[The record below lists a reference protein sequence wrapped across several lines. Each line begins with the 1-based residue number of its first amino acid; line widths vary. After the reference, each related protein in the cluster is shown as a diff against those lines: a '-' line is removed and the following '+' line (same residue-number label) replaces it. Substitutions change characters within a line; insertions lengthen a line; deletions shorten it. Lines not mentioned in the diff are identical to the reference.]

1 MPRHERERRGGQ
13 LKRAGARRPPYDRVL
28 IVCEGSKTE
37 PLYFDAIR
45 QANRI
50 PAAHIAIMPSEL
62 GTEPRQVVDFAV
74 AHFNRTKQ
82 FEHVYAVFDRD
93 EHNTYSDALQR
104 AQALHKSL
112 KNDERKV
119 VEFLAVPSVPCFEL
133 WLLLHFEDVFAFGH
147 RSEMTDKLKV
157 HIPHYAKGVGGI
169 YKLTEP
175 KLAEATAR
183 AISLK
188 GRFNAENGVDPVT
201 HIHELVQQLQNTRL

>member
-1 MPRHERERRGGQ
+1 MPRHERERRSGQ
-13 LKRAGARRPPYDRVL
+13 LKRAPARRPPYDRIL

-37 PLYFDAIR
+37 PLYVDAIR

-50 PAAHIAIMPSEL
+50 PAAHIAIIPSEL

-74 AHFNRTKQ
+74 EQFNKTKQ
-82 FEHVYAVFDRD
+82 FERVYAVFDRD
-93 EHNTYSDALQR
+93 EHKTYSDALQR
-104 AQALHKSL
+104 AHALHKSL

-147 RSEMTDKLKV
+147 RSEMTDKLKA

-169 YKLTEP
+169 YELTEP

-183 AISLK
+183 AKALM
-188 GRFNAENGVDPVT
+188 GRFDPGTGVDPVT
-201 HIHELVQQLQNTRL
+201 LVHELVEQLRKTRL